1 MKKFKTKIVSYILLL
16 AIVFSSI
23 VVIDN
28 ISGNSKTEAAKAKVA
43 TIEKSYNSKNGKT
56 KEVYTAKTSSGKT
69 VWRYNKLPFREAAQF
84 DYSDY
89 CVNPSTAV
97 CNQK

>member
-56 KEVYTAKTSSGKT
+56 KELY
-69 VWRYNKLPFREAAQF
+69 
-84 DYSDY
+84 
-89 CVNPSTAV
+89 
-97 CNQK
+97 